1 MSKRW
6 LTAEQLANFGWRNPT
21 IAVIDDLND
30 ALTRYDIT
38 TPDRIAHFMS
48 QCGHESGLGVYTKEL
63 ASGKA
68 YEGRS
73 DLGNV
78 NPGDG
83 PRYKGAGYI
92 QLTGRANYQRFANY
106 IGDAAVM
113 QGVDYVAAKYPWSSA
128 GFWWSAA
135 GMNQLV
141 DSGAT
146 VKQVTR
152 RVNGGHN
159 GLEDREALYRKWIS
173 LNEEEEEPVLREE
186 IANNIIDGYLKPA
199 YATHEAS
206 YQAALAAGDT
216 DGAEAAEKLR
226 DWQRTLANALRR
238 ASGQPEQ

>member
-1 MSKRW
+1 MSKQW
-6 LTAEQLANFGWRNPT
+6 VTAEQLANFGWRSTT
-21 IAVIDDLND
+21 IAVMDDLND

-48 QCGHESGLGVYTKEL
+48 QCGHESGLGLYTKEL
-63 ASGKA
+63 ASGAA
-68 YEGRS
+68 YEGRI

-92 QLTGRANYQRFANY
+92 QLTGRCNYQRFANH

-128 GFWWSAA
+128 GFWWANA

-141 DSGAT
+141 DSGANVT
-146 VKQVTR
+146 QITR
-152 RVNGGHN
+152 RVNGGYN
-159 GLEDREALYRKWIS
+159 GSADRQALYQRWIS
-173 LNEEEEEPVLREE
+173 QNKEADEPVLKED
-186 IANNIIDGYLKPA
+186 IANNIIEGYLKPA
-199 YATHEAS
+199 YLAHDAS

-216 DGAEAAEKLR
+216 EGAEAAVKLR

-238 ASGQPEQ
+238 ASGQAEV